1 MAFKTVLEKTKSIIA
16 GGTCLL
22 LTLGFASLSAQDAD
36 NPQVALDSSGN
47 CMASWQ
53 VTDEA
58 SGHIIQFNSKLAN
71 GSWGTPT
78 TVSTSGID
86 SFFPTLKCNDAGD
99 AVIGWMVQDPIWQV
113 NCICASMYDHATA
126 TWSTPTVLS
135 TSDQLVDQNFQVR
148 INNSGTVLVGWK
160 SLFLNTS
167 ENVVCAAVGT
177 IGGGWSPSEVI
188 STEAE

>member
-1 MAFKTVLEKTKSIIA
+1 MVITKFLEKTKSLAA
-16 GGTCLL
+16 GSACLL
-22 LTLGFASLSAQDAD
+22 LTLGFAPLTAQDAD
-36 NPQVALDSSGN
+36 IPQIALDSSGN
-47 CMASWQ
+47 CMAAWQ
-53 VTDEA
+53 ITDEA
-58 SGHIIQFNSKLAN
+58 SGHLVQFNSKPSN
-71 GSWGTPT
+71 GQWGTPQ

-113 NCICASMYDHATA
+113 NCVCASMYDHATA

-148 INNSGTVLVGWK
+148 INNSGTVLIGWK

-167 ENVVCAAVGT
+167 ENVMCAAIGT
-177 IGGGWSPSEVI
+177 IGGGWGTSQVVSV
-188 STEAE
+188 EAE